1 MRLSMPRLW
10 YVIYLSSFRLSVEGN
25 LAVTLVLPVEGR
37 PVYTVRFVG
46 AICWLPIYTLRFIGP
61 VFSFKGKGHVKR
73 GPYVYLTNRSQIGPT
88 NRTLLTGLLK
98 VRASF
103 STDEESRAVF

>member
-1 MRLSMPRLW
+1 M
-10 YVIYLSSFRLSVEGN
+10 SVEGN
-25 LAVTLVLPVEGR
+25 LAVALVRPIEVR

-46 AICWLPIYTLRFIGP
+46 AICWLPIYTLRFIEP
-61 VFSFKGKGHVKR
+61 VFLFKGKRHDKL

-98 VRASF
+98 ARASF
-103 STDEESRAVF
+103 STNEESRAVL